1 MARKTTK
8 CREYEVAFG
17 KAVLKWRK
25 FHTLLQRRN
34 SRTTAQGFSKKSN
47 YRTRRTTSAIYRITT
62 ELNIRLSELAKE
74 EANQDGDF

>member
-47 YRTRRTTSAIYRITT
+47 YRTRRTTSAI
-62 ELNIRLSELAKE
+62 
-74 EANQDGDF
+74 